1 MDIFRGKMVCG
12 KHWGWVVLSQLAKI
26 PEVVKQRA
34 EKLQKEEEDC
44 IREPKVKAMAKL
56 KELNRC
62 TNIADISS
70 QK

>member
-1 MDIFRGKMVCG
+1 M
-12 KHWGWVVLSQLAKI
+12 AKI
-26 PEVVKQRA
+26 QEVVKQRA